1 MVRLLRSATYTW
13 RPVMTRLVKV
23 VLLLG
28 FAAVLAFVI
37 GLLTFDAP
45 FEYSLDCNRFSGSCL
60 FTQRLLVSSR
70 TGSVPI
76 ASLEGAQVR
85 VAAARRGA
93 PRIMVWVK
101 GRGGTADAFFADY
114 GSRAEAD
121 EAAGKIDAFLRD
133 PSDGRLILTRS
144 VRGMYWLAWAL
155 VPLVAGLV
163 VALAAVLLR
172 KPKRERSSGSQA
184 PS

>member
-1 MVRLLRSATYTW
+1 
-13 RPVMTRLVKV
+13 MTRLVKV
-23 VLLLG
+23 LLLLG
-28 FAAVLAFVI
+28 FAGVLAFVI
-37 GLLTFDAP
+37 GLLAFDAP
-45 FEYSLDCNRFSGSCL
+45 FEYGLDCNRFSGRCL

-70 TGSVPI
+70 TGSAPI
-76 ASLEGAQVR
+76 ASLERAEVR
-85 VAAARRGA
+85 VAAGPRGA
-93 PRIMVWVK
+93 PRIMVWIK
-101 GRGGTADAFFADY
+101 GRGGAADAFVADY
-114 GSRAEAD
+114 AKRAEAD

-172 KPKRERSSGSQA
+172 KPRLSRSGDS
-184 PS
+184 PPP

>member
-1 MVRLLRSATYTW
+1 
-13 RPVMTRLVKV
+13 MTRVVKV
-23 VLLLG
+23 LLLLG
-28 FAAVLAFVI
+28 FAAVLAFVV

-45 FEYSLDCNRFSGSCL
+45 FEYSLDCNRFSGLCV

-76 ASLEGAQVR
+76 ASLERTEVR
-85 VAAARRGA
+85 VTAGRRGA
-93 PRIMVWVK
+93 PRIMVWIK
-101 GRGGTADAFFADY
+101 GRDGAADAFFADY
-114 GSRAEAD
+114 ATRAEAE
-121 EAAGKIDAFLRD
+121 EAAAKIDVFLRD

-163 VALAAVLLR
+163 VALAAVLMR
-172 KPKRERSSGSQA
+172 KPRRGRAAGSPPA
-184 PS
+184 S